1 MKLDEIQLDST
12 GLLFFDMVRGFSHSE
27 EMVTNGSRL
36 AKAGR
41 DANIPIFFPKMNS
54 RSDSATG
61 STLLTD
67 TNIRLEPWPNGEP
80 QKMGWANGRPPVFAG
95 DSSSEVIPELDPRP
109 DDYYVPKYRWN
120 AFFQTYLDVAF
131 RARGIDTVIISGGST
146 EIGITA
152 TVFGGRDMDYNFIV
166 VRDACASSH
175 SAKVHDM
182 LMDFVFPRMGR
193 VRTTDQVLDMIDKAR
208 G

>member
-1 MKLDEIQLDST
+1 MKLDEIQLDNT
-12 GLLFFDMVRGFSHSE
+12 GLLFFDMVKGFSHSE

-36 AKAGR
+36 VKAGR

-80 QKMGWANGRPPVFAG
+80 QKMGWASGRPPVFAG

-152 TVFGGRDMDYNFIV
+152 TVFGGRDMDYNFII

-175 SAKVHDM
+175 NVKVHDM

-193 VRTTDQVLDMIDKAR
+193 VRTTDQVLDMINKAKT
-208 G
+208 

>member
-1 MKLDEIQLDST
+1 MKLDEIQLDKT

-36 AKAGR
+36 VEAGR
-41 DANIPIFFPKMNS
+41 DAGIPIFFAKMNS

-61 STLLTD
+61 SLLLTD
-67 TNIRLEPWPNGEP
+67 TNIRLEPWPNREP
-80 QKMGWANGRPPVFAG
+80 QKMGWANGKPSVFAG

-120 AFFQTYLDVAF
+120 AFYQTYLDVAF
-131 RARGIDTVIISGGST
+131 RTRGIDTVIIPGGST
-146 EIGITA
+146 EIGIAA
-152 TVFGGRDMDYNFIV
+152 TVFGGRDMDYNFIIA
-166 VRDACASSH
+166 RDACGSGQ

-193 VRTTDQVLDMIDKAR
+193 VRTTDQVLEMIKKAT